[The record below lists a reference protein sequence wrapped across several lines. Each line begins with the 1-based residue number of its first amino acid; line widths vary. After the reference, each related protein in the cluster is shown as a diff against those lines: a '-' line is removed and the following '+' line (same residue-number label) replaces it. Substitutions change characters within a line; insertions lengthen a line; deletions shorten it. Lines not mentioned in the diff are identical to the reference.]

1 MPQACKWMEETVKN
15 LVSHLA
21 GQEYGPGRPS
31 RRKFLHLLA
40 AKFGFIALLA
50 QGVAANAAEVKVLA
64 GAVMP
69 GVFAELGP
77 QFERVTGHKIVIQY
91 GPGAALRR
99 QIEAGEAFDL
109 AIIAS
114 ERVDDLIKQGK
125 IAGDTRMDIV
135 RVGIGVAVREGAPKP
150 DISSVDA
157 FKRMLLSVK
166 SVTYGPADATGEHFI
181 KLLDRLGIADQV
193 KGKLKPSGPDRV
205 AQVVAAGEVDL
216 AIGAGPLLASAKGVQ
231 FVGLFPAELQNWFV
245 NTAGVSA
252 TARQPDAAR
261 ALIKHLTTPEA
272 AAVIRAKGMEPPGR

>member
-1 MPQACKWMEETVKN
+1 MEETVKN

-31 RRKFLHLLA
+31 RRKLLHLLA

-50 QGVAANAAEVKVLA
+50 QGVAANATEVKVLA

-91 GPGAALRR
+91 GPGAALRG

-216 AIGAGPLLASAKGVQ
+216 AIGAGPLLASAKGAQ

>member
-1 MPQACKWMEETVKN
+1 MEETVKN
-15 LVSHLA
+15 IVSHLA

-261 ALIKHLTTPEA
+261 ALIKHLATPEA
-272 AAVIRAKGMEPPGR
+272 AAVIKANGMESPGR

>member
-1 MPQACKWMEETVKN
+1 MKN

>member
-1 MPQACKWMEETVKN
+1 MEETVKN

-125 IAGDTRMDIV
+125 IAGDTRVDIV

>member
-1 MPQACKWMEETVKN
+1 MEETVKN

-125 IAGDTRMDIV
+125 IAGDTRVDIV

-166 SVTYGPADATGEHFI
+166 SVTYGPVDATGEHFI

-261 ALIKHLTTPEA
+261 ALIKHLTTPGA

>member
-1 MPQACKWMEETVKN
+1 VKN

-166 SVTYGPADATGEHFI
+166 SVTYGPVDATGEHFI

>member
-1 MPQACKWMEETVKN
+1 MEETVKN

-77 QFERVTGHKIVIQY
+77 QFERITGHKIVIQY

>member
-1 MPQACKWMEETVKN
+1 MEETVNN
-15 LVSHLA
+15 LVSHLS
-21 GQEYGPGRPS
+21 GQEYAPGKPS

-40 AKFGFIALLA
+40 AAATFGFIALLA

-166 SVTYGPADATGEHFI
+166 SFTYAPEGATGEHLA
-181 KLLDRLGIADQV
+181 KVLDRLGIAEQV
-193 KGKLKPSGPDRV
+193 KAKAKPNAPGRESEV
-205 AQVVAAGEVDL
+205 LAAGEVEL
-216 AIGAGPLLASAKGVQ
+216 AIGATPLLLSAKGVQ
-231 FVGLFPAELQNWFV
+231 FVGLLPAELQNWFV

-252 TARQPDAAR
+252 TAKQPDAAK
-261 ALIKHLTTPEA
+261 ALIRHLTTPEA
-272 AAVIRAKGMEPPGR
+272 AAVIKAKGMEPLGR

>member
-1 MPQACKWMEETVKN
+1 MEETVKN

-40 AKFGFIALLA
+40 VKFGFIALLA

-193 KGKLKPSGPDRV
+193 KGKLKPTGPDRV

-245 NTAGVSA
+245 NTAGVGA

>member
-1 MPQACKWMEETVKN
+1 MKN

-135 RVGIGVAVREGAPKP
+135 RVGIGAAVREGAPKP

-181 KLLDRLGIADQV
+181 KLLDRLGIADEV

-272 AAVIRAKGMEPPGR
+272 AAVIRANGMEPPGDDSGGRPS

>member
-1 MPQACKWMEETVKN
+1 MEETVKN

-77 QFERVTGHKIVIQY
+77 QFERATGHKIVIQY
-91 GPGAALRR
+91 GPGLSLKR

-109 AIIAS
+109 IIIGS
-114 ERVDDLIKQGK
+114 DVVDDLIKQGR
-125 IAGDTRMDIV
+125 IAGDTRVGIV
-135 RVGIGVAVREGAPKP
+135 RVGMAVAVREGAPKP

-157 FKRMLLSVK
+157 FKSMLLSVK
-166 SVTYGPADATGEHFI
+166 SVAYSPEGAPGRHLA
-181 KLLDRLGIADQV
+181 KLLDRLGIAEQV
-193 KGKLKPSGPDRV
+193 KAKTKPNAPDRV
-205 AQVVAAGEVDL
+205 MQALAAGEVEL
-216 AIGAGPLLASAKGVQ
+216 AIGTTPGLLATKGVQ
-231 FVGLFPAELQNWFV
+231 LVGLLPAELQYSFV

-252 TARQPDAAR
+252 AAKRPDAAR

>member
-1 MPQACKWMEETVKN
+1 MEETMN
-15 LVSHLA
+15 DLASHLS
-21 GQEYGPGRPS
+21 GQEYGPGKPS
-31 RRKFLHLLA
+31 RRKFLDLLA
-40 AKFGFIALLA
+40 AIFGFIALVG

-69 GVFAELGP
+69 GVFGELGP

-125 IAGDTRMDIV
+125 IAGDTRVDIV

-231 FVGLFPAELQNWFV
+231 LVGLFPAELQNWFV

>member
-1 MPQACKWMEETVKN
+1 MEETVKN

>member
-1 MPQACKWMEETVKN
+1 VKN

-77 QFERVTGHKIVIQY
+77 QFERITGHKIVIQY

>member
-1 MPQACKWMEETVKN
+1 MEETVKN

-21 GQEYGPGRPS
+21 GQEYGRGRPS

-50 QGVAANAAEVKVLA
+50 QGAPAMAAEVKVLA

-91 GPGAALRR
+91 APGAALRR

-125 IAGDTRMDIV
+125 IAGDTRVDIV

>member
-1 MPQACKWMEETVKN
+1 MKN
-15 LVSHLA
+15 IVSHLA

-91 GPGAALRR
+91 GPGAALRS